1 MALGNS
7 ARVQLAQHTLRI
19 SDPAASVRFYQNNL
33 GMSLLTQRVQGS
45 ATHYFLGF
53 IEPGNAAALIEPDVA
68 QWQPICFLELIHDSG
83 RPPADIR
90 KQPDTSEGYWKIAIS
105 VKDVAAARDHLIANG
120 VDVDNPRQIPDIAYL
135 CHLNDPDNY
144 CIELIQHDFLHNH
157 VPEAANSAYSLGTP
171 PTFSLITYRVKDAA
185 KSLMFYENVLGMR
198 LLSRQVVESREFTLY
213 FLAYTDEEP
222 PHADIESVNN
232 REWLW
237 QRPYTMVELQHIWG
251 TESQPDF
258 AYRVG
263 PESGFEGVSIGAKG
277 FDDFLEKI
285 GKQDYE
291 VEICDADPIL
301 NAKTAT
307 VTDPDGYSIRLVD
320 KGRLGVHR
328 QQD

>member
-1 MALGNS
+1 MALSS
-7 ARVQLAQHTLRI
+7 ADRVQLAQHTLRI
-19 SDPAASVRFYQNNL
+19 SDPESSIPFYQNHL
-33 GMSLLTQRVQGS
+33 GMSLLAQRVQGS

-53 IEPGNAAALIEPDVA
+53 VEPGAGAALIEPDLA
-68 QWQPICFLELIHDSG
+68 QWQPLCFLELVHDSQG
-83 RPPADIR
+83 LAADIR

-105 VKDVAAARDHLIANG
+105 VRDVDVARNRLIANG

-135 CHLNDPDNY
+135 CHFNDPDNY

-157 VPEAANSAYSLGTP
+157 VPEAENSAYSLGTP
-171 PTFSLITYRVKDAA
+171 PTFSLITYRVKDAV
-185 KSLMFYENVLGMR
+185 KSLKFYEDVLGMR

-263 PESGFEGVSIGAKG
+263 PESGFEGVSIGVKS

-285 GKQDYE
+285 LAQNCE
-291 VEICDADPIL
+291 VEICDVDPIL
-301 NAKTAT
+301 KVKTAA
-307 VTDPDGYSIRLVD
+307 VTDPDGYSIRMID
-320 KGRLGVHR
+320 KN
-328 QQD
+328 